1 MNSIESDD
9 FNPALPRRVLIAV
22 DSSNASRNA
31 LAYASTILPHGGEV
45 RLVSVGENPHTLFPT
60 GRHINQA
67 LESVRDELMKDA
79 AEALEQAKT
88 LLVPCDVR
96 IETEVIDLS
105 KHGGVV
111 VQALADAADAWQ
123 AELLVVG
130 ARHHHGLA
138 RWVEGTVS
146 EALTKRLQCPLL
158 VIPEGYRIENAH
170 LPERILFAVDGSPH
184 AANALR
190 LGVRFAARDAHLRAL
205 YVIDRAV
212 RLSDF
217 VPIDA
222 LEDAFIDE
230 GKHALAAAEP
240 VISRASIRSTTALV
254 KTGRTRDDVAHTIVR
269 EAGKWHAQLIVMG
282 THGRRGIS
290 RWILGS
296 VAGRVAHLAQT
307 PLLLV
312 GTRDA

>member
-1 MNSIESDD
+1 MNSIGPDD
-9 FNPALPRRVLIAV
+9 INPALPRRVLIAV
-22 DSSNASRNA
+22 DSSKASRNA
-31 LAYASTILPHGGEV
+31 LAYASNLLPHGGEV
-45 RLVSVGENPHTLFPT
+45 RLVSVAENPHTLFPT
-60 GRHINQA
+60 GRHVSHA
-67 LESVRDELMKDA
+67 LDSVRDKLLEDA
-79 AEALEQAKT
+79 AEALEQAKA
-88 LLVPCDVR
+88 LLTPCDAR
-96 IETEVIDLS
+96 IETEVVDLS

-111 VQALADAADAWQ
+111 VQALVNAANAWQ

-146 EALTKRLQCPLL
+146 EALTKLLHCPLL
-158 VIPEGYRIENAH
+158 VVPEGYCVENKN
-170 LPERILFAVDGSPH
+170 LPERILFALDGSLH
-184 AANALR
+184 AATALR
-190 LGVRFAARDAHLRAL
+190 FGIRFATRDAYLRAM

-222 LEDAFIDE
+222 LEDGFLDE

-240 VISRASIRSTTALV
+240 VLSRASIRSSTALV
-254 KTGRTRDDVAHTIVR
+254 KTGRTSDDVAHTIVR
-269 EAGKWHAQLIVMG
+269 EAINWHAQLIVMG

-290 RWILGS
+290 RWLLGS

-312 GTRDA
+312 GTQDA